1 MADWPDVEE
10 LKRVLNYQVTETAY
24 PEDDILGEVT
34 IPRVLASAIAR
45 VQSETGVWA
54 EDQEPTDNQAAA
66 ALRMAL
72 LMAQNLEAPATTL
85 SHDPVYAALLFGS
98 RQRFGFS

>member
-1 MADWPDVEE
+1 MAEWPDADE
-10 LKRVLNYQVTETAY
+10 LKRVLNYEATSGAY
-24 PEDDILGEVT
+24 PEDDILGTIT

-45 VQSETGVWA
+45 VQSEVGVWA
-54 EDQEPTDNQAAA
+54 EDQEPTENQSAA

-72 LMAQNLEAPATTL
+72 LMAQNLEATPVSL
-85 SHDPVYAALLFGS
+85 SHDPVYTALLFGS